1 MLVDPKPL
9 PQFHEVDRARFEAEI
24 VPGGRPVVLKGIVAD
39 WASVRAPDILAHL
52 RDHSAPYP
60 VSAFV
65 GRPEMGG
72 RFFYADD
79 LRGFNFDRIQLSL
92 SDLLNR
98 LEAGGSEYL
107 YAGAIPAPS
116 HLPGF
121 AEAHPMPLLAPERE
135 RLTSLWLG
143 NRTIT
148 AAHWDLAQNLACV
161 VAGRRR
167 FTLFPPDQIGNLYV
181 GPLDHTLAG
190 QPISLVDFDA
200 PDLEAHPRFADAMD
214 HALIADLEPGDAI
227 YIPSLWWHHVRS
239 LEDVGALVNFW
250 WRDGP
255 EWMVTPMFT
264 LWHAMLTL
272 RDLPPNERTAWRD
285 FFDHYVFQSNGDPM
299 GHLPVEARGLLAP
312 MTPGIMS
319 RLKRLLIGPLSR

>member
-1 MLVDPKPL
+1 MLAQPKPL
-9 PQFHEVDRARFEAEI
+9 PQFTDIDRARFEAEI
-24 VPGGRPVVLKGIVAD
+24 VPAGRPVILRGLVAD

-52 RDHSAPYP
+52 RAQPAPHP
-60 VSAFV
+60 VNAFR
-65 GRPEMGG
+65 GEPGMKG
-72 RFFYADD
+72 RFFYSED
-79 LRGFNFDRIQLSL
+79 LRGFNFERIQLPL
-92 SDLLNR
+92 PALLDR
-98 LEAGGSEYL
+98 LEAASPEYL
-107 YAGAIPAPS
+107 YAGAIPVPS

-167 FTLFPPDQIGNLYV
+167 FTLFPPEQIANLYV
-181 GPLDHTLAG
+181 SPLDHTLAG

-200 PDLEAHPRFADAMD
+200 PDLEAHPRFAEAMR
-214 HALIADLEPGDAI
+214 HARVAELEPGDAI

-272 RDLPPNERTAWRD
+272 RDLPPNEREAWRS
-285 FFDHYVFQSNGDPM
+285 FFDHYVFQTGGDPM
-299 GHLPVEARGLLAP
+299 AHLPVETRGLMAP
-312 MTPGIMS
+312 MTPEIMG
-319 RLKRLLIGPLSR
+319 RLKRLLMGPLSR

>member
-1 MLVDPKPL
+1 MLPEPAPL
-9 PQFHEVDRARFEAEI
+9 PVLDGVDRARFEATI
-24 VPGGRPVVLKGIVAD
+24 VPAGRPVVLRGLVAD
-39 WASVRAPDILAHL
+39 WPSVQARNVLDHL
-52 RDHSAPYP
+52 RGQPAPHP
-60 VSAFV
+60 VNAFL
-65 GRPEMGG
+65 GAPAMGG

-79 LRGFNFDRIQLSL
+79 FQGFNFQRIQLAL
-92 SDLLNR
+92 PDLLDR
-98 LEAGGSEYL
+98 LEAGGPDYL
-107 YAGAIPAPS
+107 YAGAIPAPT

-121 AEAHPMPLLAPERE
+121 AEAHPMPLLGPQTE

-181 GPLDHTLAG
+181 GPLDNTLAG

-200 PDLEAHPRFADAMD
+200 PDLEAHPCFAEAMG
-214 HALIADLEPGDAI
+214 HALVAELAPGDAI

-272 RDLPPNERTAWRD
+272 RDLPPNEREAWRA
-285 FFDHYVFQSNGDPM
+285 FFDHYVFQTGGDPM
-299 GHLPVEARGLLAP
+299 AHLPVEARGLMAP
-312 MTPGIMS
+312 MTPEIMG
-319 RLKRLLIGPLSR
+319 RLKRLLLGPLSR

>member
-1 MLVDPKPL
+1 MLDQPTPL
-9 PQFHEVDRARFEAEI
+9 PFVDGVDRVRFEAEI
-24 VPGGRPVVLKGIVAD
+24 VPSGEPVVLKGLVAD
-39 WASVRAPDILAHL
+39 WPSVRAPDILTYL
-52 RDHSAPYP
+52 RNQPAPRP
-60 VSAFV
+60 VGVFV
-65 GRPEMGG
+65 GDASMGG
-72 RFFYADD
+72 RFFYCDD
-79 LRGFNFDRIQLSL
+79 LRGFNFRRIELALAELIDRLRS
-92 SDLLNR
+92 
-98 LEAGGSEYL
+98 GGPDYL

-167 FTLFPPDQIGNLYV
+167 FTLFAPDQIGNLYV
-181 GPLDHTLAG
+181 GPVDNTLAG

-200 PDLEAHPRFADAMD
+200 PDLDAHPKFAEAMR
-214 HALIADLEPGDAI
+214 HARVAELEPGDAI

-239 LEDVGALVNFW
+239 LDDVGALVNFW
-250 WRDGP
+250 WRDGQ

-272 RDLPPNERTAWRD
+272 RDLPPNERRAWRT
-285 FFDHYVFQSNGDPM
+285 FFDHYVFQTDGDPM
-299 GHLPVEARGLLAP
+299 AHLPVDVRGLMAP
-312 MTPGIMS
+312 MTPGIMA
-319 RLKRLLIGPLSR
+319 RLKRLLMGPLSR

>member
-1 MLVDPKPL
+1 MLATPAPL
-9 PQFHEVDRARFEAEI
+9 TSLDRIDRARFEAEI
-24 VPGGRPVVLKGIVAD
+24 VPAGQPVVLRGLVAD
-39 WASVRAPDILAHL
+39 WPSVRADNILGHL
-52 RDHSAPYP
+52 RDQPAPHP
-60 VSAFV
+60 VGVFV
-65 GRPEMGG
+65 GDAAMGG

-79 LRGFNFDRIQLSL
+79 LRGLNFQRIQLPL
-92 SDLLNR
+92 SELLDR
-98 LEAGGSEYL
+98 LAAGGPDYL

-121 AEAHPMPLLAPERE
+121 AEAHPMPLLAPDRE

-181 GPLDHTLAG
+181 GPVDNTLAG
-190 QPISLVDFDA
+190 QPISLVDFDS
-200 PDLEAHPRFADAMD
+200 PDLDVHPRFAEAMR
-214 HALIADLEPGDAI
+214 HARVAELDPGDGI

-239 LEDVGALVNFW
+239 LDDVGALVNFW

-272 RDLPPNERTAWRD
+272 RDLPPNERQAWGA
-285 FFDHYVFQSNGDPM
+285 FFDHYVFQTEGDPLA
-299 GHLPVEARGLLAP
+299 HIPVEARGLMAP
-312 MTPGIMS
+312 MTPEIMA
-319 RLKRLLIGPLSR
+319 RLKRLLMGPLSR

>member
-1 MLVDPKPL
+1 MLATPAPL
-9 PQFHEVDRARFEAEI
+9 PSLDRVDRALFEAEI
-24 VPGGRPVVLKGIVAD
+24 VPAGQPVVLRGLVSD
-39 WASVRAPDILAHL
+39 WPSVRADNILGHL
-52 RDHSAPYP
+52 RDQSAPYP
-60 VSAFV
+60 VGAFV
-65 GRPEMGG
+65 GDAAMGG
-72 RFFYADD
+72 RFFYSDD
-79 LRGFNFDRIQLSL
+79 LRSFNFQRIQLSL
-92 SDLLNR
+92 SQLLDR
-98 LEAGGSEYL
+98 LAVGGPDYL

-121 AEAHPMPLLAPERE
+121 AQAHPMPLLATERE

-200 PDLEAHPRFADAMD
+200 PDLHAHPKFAEAMR
-214 HALIADLEPGDAI
+214 HARVADLEPGDAI

-239 LEDVGALVNFW
+239 LDDVGALVNFW

-272 RDLPPNERTAWRD
+272 RDLPPNEREAWRA
-285 FFDHYVFQSNGDPM
+285 FFDHYVFQTGGDPLA
-299 GHLPVEARGLLAP
+299 HLPVEGRGLMGP
-312 MTPGIMS
+312 MTPEIMG
-319 RLKRLLIGPLSR
+319 RLKRLLIDPLSR